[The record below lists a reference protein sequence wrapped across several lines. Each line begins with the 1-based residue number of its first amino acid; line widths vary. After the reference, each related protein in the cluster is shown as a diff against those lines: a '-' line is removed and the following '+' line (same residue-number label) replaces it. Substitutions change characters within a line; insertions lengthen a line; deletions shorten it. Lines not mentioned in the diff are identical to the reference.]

1 MPNPRVKFDKQ
12 GKKCPTDMNSLV
24 NLPDCGFYLRK
35 EFVPQVNPRP
45 KPTTK
50 EFNPFEPGNTLPT
63 RIPRGLPGIPNIP
76 SSGIPSVIGV
86 DKIAITYPQDNL
98 YPLPNNFLENGHMQ
112 SLALTNT
119 ELQYP
124 TGYQAV
130 SPEEGFEMDAFDLE
144 AARPPRT
151 RLFEESRPSIGTLRR
166 RELGRNFTPE
176 SNFTGQAGRR
186 HQLDN
191 AFDSTGEFATETS
204 PLLGNVSRRSSTLRI
219 MEQARTRATN
229 FATNRAA
236 EIQTNARTLARAV
249 ASTAEDV
256 QIDMARSFTTMYRQ
270 GFTDIGRAAQLT
282 AMAGDIQ
289 TPSFTLDP
297 LQPDGTTFRDGTF
310 EIEQGDALTGTGFN
324 ERVTGIQSGDIESAV
339 FDENPFEALDT
350 IDIQEGRARSYTER
364 IGGLKDVAIAPTVG
378 SVGVGLAASYGVG
391 YLMGKAGADP
401 YSTAFVSGAT
411 GDVAG
416 RYAAFA
422 SEALG
427 KVALQKFGIAA
438 SEAASESIV
447 RQLAI
452 SGLRGTAEGGIAGLA
467 LAPIDIAL
475 NQAFLDAGLNNA
487 EAGASASAITGTA
500 FLAGTAA
507 VSLATAPETLGMS
520 VLVGGIVAGIG
531 TAVSAITGAVEDGKE
546 QKEREDRQKKIDKI
560 NNENKERKVLIA
572 LLPSNNYNLD
582 SAKASFKK
590 IYGDDAYNK
599 LDVDGDTW
607 SSFSSNVKTL
617 FTDNATNPSN
627 PDKPTKEPSDDDK
640 KVTDLYQKYVAHN
653 VIAQICGNK
662 SDCALKNQDPGSLSD
677 DDSKFLDDKAGKV
690 WKSQAD
696 LAVSM
701 NVGQANFHHQLMAT
715 AQQKIYDGWNKER
728 KLPKDFDEKTQRDA
742 QFDKTFM
749 DRFNKSAQASAQSD
763 IIQGYITSRGEK
775 TIDKFSDNVRE
786 MALSDPTFKE
796 RYNTYINNMKQT
808 SFDLNVTIPQL
819 IDLQSLG
826 DDPKKQ
832 QSKYKEIQF
841 DNAKENV
848 DVVAQAQSITTEEEQ
863 ISKVGFYDIDSAFLQ
878 TDPTKVGEWRPT
890 DAQIILA
897 SRAGMT
903 LQQYVDYL
911 TQLAKGDDGDFSKL
925 PTYNDAQLTA
935 QGELDFHHLQDDLQ
949 LAGYSKDFYIYDP
962 KTRTYSINPNV
973 AQTPDEKLASD
984 YQSQYSP
991 EYLVHARN
999 EYATMITNLN
1009 NNFSDN
1015 TDAYNKA
1022 LRNQLHNDALTYY
1035 QQMQHYNIY
1044 LSQQSTAAQTPLMTL
1059 DTAAIYNANAMHF
1072 HPLSTTMPVHE
1083 PTKPRQLVDH
1093 HGDEVKADPFR
1104 VKQVLKQIN
1113 KDVTGGLLDKVG
1125 KDLADAGFSTKPTQ
1139 TTVQKKQTT
1148 TKQIAQPASQPTE
1161 PA

>member
-1 MPNPRVKFDKQ
+1 MPDPRVKFNKD
-12 GKKCPTDMNSLV
+12 GKKCPKDMNSLV

-45 KPTTK
+45 KPTSK
-50 EFNPFEPGNTLPT
+50 EFKPFEPGNTLPD
-63 RIPRGLPGIPNIP
+63 RIPRGLPGTPDIPA
-76 SSGIPSVIGV
+76 GRTPSVIGV
-86 DKIAITYPQDNL
+86 DKISLKYPQDTL
-98 YPLPNNFLENGHMQ
+98 YPLPSNFLENGHNQ
-112 SLALTNT
+112 SLRLTHT
-119 ELQYP
+119 EMQYP
-124 TGYQAV
+124 TGYQAI
-130 SPEEGFEMDAFDLE
+130 SQEEGFEMDAFDLE
-144 AARPPRT
+144 AGRPPRT

-166 RELGRNFTPE
+166 RELARNFTPE

-191 AFDSTGEFATETS
+191 AFDSTGEFSTTETS
-204 PLLGNVSRRSSTLRI
+204 PLLDNVSRRSSTLRI
-219 MEQARTRATN
+219 MEQARARATN
-229 FATNRAA
+229 FTTNRAA
-236 EIQTNARTLARAV
+236 EIQQNVRTLARAV
-249 ASTAEDV
+249 ASRAEDV
-256 QIDMARSFTTMYRQ
+256 QTDIARGFTTMYRQ
-270 GFTDIGRAAQLT
+270 GFTDIGRAAQLR
-282 AMAGDIQ
+282 ALAGDIQ
-289 TPSFTLDP
+289 TPTFNLDP

-324 ERVTGIQSGDIESAV
+324 ERVTGIETVDIESAV
-339 FDENPFEALDT
+339 FDESPLEALDT

-364 IGGLKDVAIAPTVG
+364 IGGLKDVAITPTVG
-378 SVGVGLAASYGVG
+378 SLSVGLGVSYGVG

-401 YSTAFVSGAT
+401 YSTAFVSGAS

-416 RYAAFA
+416 RYAAYA
-422 SEALG
+422 GQALG

-438 SEAASESIV
+438 SESVSESIV

-475 NQAFLDAGLNNA
+475 NQAFLDAGLNHA
-487 EAGASASAITGTA
+487 EAGASSSALTGAA
-500 FLAGTAA
+500 FMAGVAG

-531 TAVSAITGAVEDGKE
+531 TAVSAITGAVEDDKE
-546 QKEREDRQKKIDKI
+546 KKEREERQKKINKI
-560 NNENKERKVLIA
+560 NDANKERKVLIA
-572 LLPSNNYNLD
+572 LLPSNNYNLE
-582 SAKASFKK
+582 SAQASFKK

-599 LDVDGDTW
+599 LGVDDDTW

-640 KVTDLYQKYVAHN
+640 KVTNLYQKYVAHN
-653 VIAQICGNK
+653 VITQICGNK
-662 SDCALKNQDPGSLSD
+662 SDCALKNQDPGALSD
-677 DDSKFLDDKAGKV
+677 DDSKFLDDKAGQV

-701 NVGQANFHHQLMAT
+701 TVGQANFHHELMVD
-715 AQQKIYDGWNKER
+715 AQQKIYNGWNKSR

-749 DRFNKSAQASAQSD
+749 DRFNKAAQASAQSD

-775 TIDKFSDNVRE
+775 TIDKFSPNVRE
-786 MALSDPTFKE
+786 MAFSDPTFKE

-826 DDPKKQ
+826 DDPKRQ
-832 QSKYKEIQF
+832 QLKYKEMQF
-841 DNAKENV
+841 NNAKENV
-848 DVVAQAQSITTEEEQ
+848 DVVAQAQALTAEEQQ

-878 TDPTKVGEWRPT
+878 TDPTKIGEWRPT

-911 TQLAKGDDGDFSKL
+911 TQLAKGDEGDFSKL
-925 PTYNDAQLTA
+925 PTYSDAQLTA

-991 EYLVHARN
+991 EYLVEARN

-1015 TDAYNKA
+1015 VDEY
-1022 LRNQLHNDALTYY
+1022 
-1035 QQMQHYNIY
+1035 IFE
-1044 LSQQSTAAQTPLMTL
+1044 S
-1059 DTAAIYNANAMHF
+1059 AI
-1072 HPLSTTMPVHE
+1072 
-1083 PTKPRQLVDH
+1083 
-1093 HGDEVKADPFR
+1093 
-1104 VKQVLKQIN
+1104 
-1113 KDVTGGLLDKVG
+1113 
-1125 KDLADAGFSTKPTQ
+1125 
-1139 TTVQKKQTT
+1139 
-1148 TKQIAQPASQPTE
+1148 
-1161 PA
+1161 